1 VNSIGTCSKGQ
12 LLYLRYGITP
22 YIPHKLGFSFD
33 DYSTE
38 DCYILTGRRIERKKG
53 SDLKLIVKE
62 IEDR

>member
-1 VNSIGTCSKGQ
+1 MTI
-12 LLYLRYGITP
+12 
-22 YIPHKLGFSFD
+22 
-33 DYSTE
+33 STE